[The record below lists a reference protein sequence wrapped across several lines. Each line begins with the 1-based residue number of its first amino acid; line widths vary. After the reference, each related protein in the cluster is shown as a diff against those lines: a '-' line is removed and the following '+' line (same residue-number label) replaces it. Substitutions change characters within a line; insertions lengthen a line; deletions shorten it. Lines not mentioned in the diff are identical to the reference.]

1 MCGMEQDDGTGDDQ
15 PAAPEST
22 HPGPRRSTYTP
33 PQAEAY
39 AQFAETGFQR
49 TQLPDAPPPNP
60 ASVVTPPP
68 GSAFPRPPER
78 RSLDDESLVATL
90 DKQGLRE
97 GGALEAIEQLQAQ
110 LRIREQEAR
119 EFRNWESSMLA
130 IGTPE
135 ALDVVEET
143 RATFTG
149 AIQVIP
155 PSGFA
160 PSGFAPSGFAPSG
173 STPVDPPATVEQE
186 PVVYDLIEP
195 VDAPRESGSV
205 GTITDAAPPP
215 VEVGTDSTGT
225 GAYDVDV
232 DHEDGDRED
241 GDTEDGDSEDVD
253 YDGDDDF
260 AAHFAPAAPVDS
272 PRTEP
277 GDIIIVPEPASQV
290 QKAFGPESSGAEPTL
305 PEQRTGRAF
314 RLFWLW
320 FAANSSVL
328 GIVFG
333 ALLMSL
339 GMSLRQAIVAALA
352 GVALS
357 FLPIGLGTLA
367 GKWGGQP
374 TIVTSRA
381 SFGLIGNMVPNILAV
396 VTRLLWGG
404 VLLWLLASTTSA
416 ILTATGTDGGLSAL
430 QLAIVSAGV
439 AFLIALVV
447 AFFGYHLLARV
458 QLVLSVASAVLII
471 GLIVISW
478 PLVDLEAALT
488 IGDGQWV
495 LVLTGAI
502 LVFSVVGLVWSTSAG
517 DLARYQNPSG
527 AGAGSMLTAS
537 FGNALP
543 AFLLIAYGA
552 VLAASDPALASGF
565 MKAPVETL
573 STVVPEWSTLPLV
586 AAVAIGLLASVIL
599 SIYSGGLALVAVVP
613 LRRELAVLAAGVLL
627 GTLAFALLLTRADL
641 TGIFRDVSTTLAVP
655 TAAWLGI
662 FTAEVMI
669 RNRRFDTRSL
679 VHRGGAYADFRWG
692 NLVLLAA
699 ASALGYGFT
708 TASTG
713 WLAWQGYLLP
723 LAGIPAGSELAQAD
737 AGVLVAL
744 GIALVMP
751 ILFGI
756 GAIRRQEAGRG

>member
-1 MCGMEQDDGTGDDQ
+1 MCGMEQHDGTGDDQ
-15 PAAPEST
+15 PAAPPSADS
-22 HPGPRRSTYTP
+22 GPRRSTFTP
-33 PQAEAY
+33 PKAEAY
-39 AQFAETGFQR
+39 AQFSESGFQP

-78 RSLDDESLVATL
+78 RSLDDDYLVATL

-135 ALDVVEET
+135 ALGVVEET
-143 RATFTG
+143 RVTFTG
-149 AIQVIP
+149 AIQIIP
-155 PSGFA
+155 PV
-160 PSGFAPSGFAPSG
+160 
-173 STPVDPPATVEQE
+173 STPPTAPATT
-186 PVVYDLIEP
+186 
-195 VDAPRESGSV
+195 VDDEEADE
-205 GTITDAAPPP
+205 
-215 VEVGTDSTGT
+215 
-225 GAYDVDV
+225 
-232 DHEDGDRED
+232 EDDDDDD
-241 GDTEDGDSEDVD
+241 G
-253 YDGDDDF
+253 YDDF
-260 AAHFAPAAPVDS
+260 AADFAPAAPVDS
-272 PRTEP
+272 PRTAP
-277 GDIIIVPEPASQV
+277 GEIIIVPEPSSQV
-290 QKAFGPESSGAEPTL
+290 QKVFGPELSGAEPTL

-328 GIVFG
+328 SIVFG
-333 ALLMSL
+333 AVLMSL

-357 FLPIGLGTLA
+357 FLPVGLGTLA
-367 GKWGGQP
+367 GKWGGPP
-374 TIVTSRA
+374 TIVASRA
-381 SFGLIGNMVPNILAV
+381 SFGLIGNVVPNILALI
-396 VTRLLWGG
+396 TRFLWGG
-404 VLLWLLASTTSA
+404 VLLWLLASTTAA
-416 ILTATGTDGGLSAL
+416 ILTATGVDGGLSAL
-430 QLAIVSAGV
+430 QLAIVSAGIG
-439 AFLIALVV
+439 FLIALVV

-458 QLVLSVASAVLII
+458 QLVLSIASAALII
-471 GLIVISW
+471 GLMVISW

-488 IGDGQWV
+488 IGDGPWV

-502 LVFSVVGLVWSTSAG
+502 LVFSLVGLVWSTSAG

-552 VLAASDPALASGF
+552 LLAASDPALAAGF
-565 MKAPVETL
+565 VKAPVETL
-573 STVVPEWSTLPLV
+573 STVVPEWFTLPLV
-586 AAVAIGLLASVIL
+586 AGVGIGLLASVIL
-599 SIYSGGLALVAVVP
+599 SLYSGGFALVAVVP
-613 LRRELAVLAAGVLL
+613 IRRELAVLAVGVLVGAL
-627 GTLAFALLLTRADL
+627 TVTLLLTRVDL
-641 TGIFRDVSTTLAVP
+641 TGIFRDVATTLAVP

-679 VHRGGAYADFRWG
+679 VHRGGVYADVRWG
-692 NLVLLAA
+692 NLIILVS
-699 ASALGYGFT
+699 ASVLGYGFT
-708 TASTG
+708 TAATG

-723 LAGIPAGSELAQAD
+723 VAGIPSGSEFAQAD

-744 GIALVMP
+744 GIAMLMP

-756 GAIRRQEAGRG
+756 RAVRRQEASRG